1 MRRISWRS
9 AAVPD
14 LQAFAPGIY
23 PRSEELVQATRDL
36 DRGRT
41 TEEAVEA
48 QVERDLAE
56 LVSVQQSAGLDLLA
70 DGMLRWQDHFRPLL
84 EAADG
89 LETGA
94 LTRFLDTNT
103 FYRAPKATTATPGLS
118 SPLGE
123 QYVAPLPGPRLVT
136 LPSPFALAQGTGVP
150 PEVLAEQVLKPAL
163 ETIDAELV
171 VLVEPF
177 FAREEAASPSDL
189 EEALAALAGGPPL
202 ALWLTFG
209 DARRVLKDGAAELP
223 VDGLG
228 IDFYATHLEDLPAG
242 FDKLLLAGVVDARS
256 SITEEPREIASF
268 VERLRERGVERI
280 ALVPNGDLQ
289 YVSEP
294 IAREKL
300 ARLGKAKTATT
311 DAAA

>member
-1 MRRISWRS
+1 M
-9 AAVPD
+9 AE

-23 PRSEELVQATRDL
+23 PRSEALVQATRDL

-41 TEEAVEA
+41 TQEAVDE
-48 QVERDLAE
+48 QVARDLE
-56 LVSVQQSAGLDLLA
+56 QLVAAKQEAGFDLLA

-84 EAADG
+84 ESAEG
-89 LETGA
+89 VETGP

-103 FYRAPKATTATPGLS
+103 FYRAPKATSGSPRLTARLD
-118 SPLGE
+118 E
-123 QYVAPLPGPRLVT
+123 RYVEPLPGPRLVT
-136 LPSPFALAQGTGVP
+136 LPSPFALAKGTDLP
-150 PEVLAEQVLKPAL
+150 PKTLAEGVLAPAL
-163 ETIDAELV
+163 EGLDAKLV

-177 FAREEAASPSDL
+177 LAREEDPDL
-189 EEALAALAGGPPL
+189 DQLGEALDALAGGPPL

-209 DARRVLKDGAAELP
+209 DAAGLLERGVAELP

-228 IDFYATHLEDLPAG
+228 IDFYATHVEDLPSG

-256 SITEEPREIASF
+256 SAPEEPRELAGF
-268 VERLRERGVERI
+268 VEQLEQRGAERI

-300 ARLGKAKTATT
+300 ARLGRAKTATT
-311 DAAA
+311 EAAA